1 MSQSFPPPHIQPLE
15 QLLVKDGLMINA
27 DKWQRAHNYHQQ
39 KQNMLFQAL
48 HQPGIVVGLG
58 VHLIAA
64 PEDTAA
70 QYRDQRWLEIQPGI
84 AIDLNGNLII
94 VPEAVPFHIASG
106 DTANPQP
113 MMVYLTMS
121 FVDPRGLV
129 RREESEVA
137 QEMFRIDEK
146 TSSPSEAELE
156 VCRIQ
161 IQPGA
166 VELQRPLEVLY
177 PGTNQ
182 IDLRYRLSAKGR
194 PQAIAKV
201 ALIDQGKG
209 TNLRLYLDNL
219 SSLLDALDPLYPSL
233 QGDTLMHIPLSYE
246 SVEHL
251 RDCNL
256 AVIPGEQILTFENEK
271 ISLLRDY
278 LSNGGAALVE
288 IKENEEQILGA
299 LKELAYG
306 LGSSLDPL
314 HQLPRKHP
322 LKTKPF
328 LFSALPSLFGQEIQM
343 FCGSGI
349 IAVIGDLSS
358 AWGASAASGLTR
370 ENIRASHELGINI
383 LSYAS
388 RRKILKQLMN

>member
-1 MSQSFPPPHIQPLE
+1 MPQSFPPPNIQPLE

-27 DKWQRAHNYHQQ
+27 EKWQRAHRYHQQ

-58 VHLIAA
+58 IHLITA
-64 PEDTAA
+64 PEDTSA
-70 QYRDQRWLEIQPGI
+70 QFRDRRWLEIQPGI

-106 DTANPQP
+106 DTPNPQP

-121 FVDPRGLV
+121 YVDPKGLV

-146 TSSPSEAELE
+146 TSPPSEAEVE

-182 IDLRYRLSAKGR
+182 IDLRHRLSAKVR

-201 ALIDQGKG
+201 ALIDQGTG
-209 TNLRLYLDNL
+209 ANLRPYHDNL
-219 SSLLDALDPLYPSL
+219 SFLLEALDPLYPSL
-233 QGDTLMHIPLSYE
+233 QAEALMHVPLSYE
-246 SVEHL
+246 SVEHI

-256 AVIPGEQILTFENEK
+256 IVIPGKQILTFENEL

-278 LSNGGAALVE
+278 LSNGGATLVE
-288 IKENEEQILGA
+288 IKENEEQILSA

-328 LFSALPSLFGQEIQM
+328 LFSTLPKLFGQDLQM
-343 FCGSGI
+343 LCGGGI
-349 IAVIGDLSS
+349 IAVVGDLSA
-358 AWGASAASGLTR
+358 AWGANEAFGLSR
-370 ENIRASHELGINI
+370 EEIRTSHELGINI
-383 LSYAS
+383 LNYAS